1 MQNNV
6 LLKLLL
12 LSYLLYIGR
21 SVFVF
26 SPDSTAFIFTSCW
39 MILALLFAAG
49 QFSVQAK
56 RQKAAK
62 AVSRHTELQQR
73 LRENSG
79 G

>member
-26 SPDSTAFIFTSCW
+26 SPDSPAFIFTSCW
-39 MILALLFAAG
+39 MLLAVLFASG

-56 RQKAAK
+56 RKEAQKT
-62 AVSRHTELQQR
+62 VSRHTELQQR